1 MANQRKDIIIQFKT
15 DLDEK
20 FSIANGYN
28 TDLVEVVLGIVS
40 FDQFAQ
46 RPALGYW
53 MYLDE
58 KDEENYNTTRL
69 RWLNFYLYGY
79 TDGENMTNYEKIYD
93 FADDLEDFI
102 MSSDWTYTN
111 NTLLG
116 DLIVTVGGVEEG
128 RAMFDLI
135 MKVAYYQGCED

>member
-1 MANQRKDIIIQFKT
+1 MSTRSDIIKQLKT
-15 DLDEK
+15 DINE
-20 FSIANGYN
+20 SMNIANGYK
-28 TDLVEVVLGIVS
+28 TDIVECRLGIVS

-46 RPALGYW
+46 RPAIGYW

-58 KDEENYNTTRL
+58 KDEEHYDTTRL

-79 TDGENMTNYEKIYD
+79 TDDENMTDYEKIYD
-93 FADDLEDFI
+93 FADDIETFL
-102 MSSDWTYTN
+102 MSTDWTYTD

-116 DLIVTVGGVEEG
+116 DVIVSIGGVEEG

-135 MKVAYYQGCED
+135 IRVAYYQGCDD

>member
-1 MANQRKDIIIQFKT
+1 MPNQRKDIIIQFKT

-28 TDLVEVVLGIVS
+28 TDAVEVRLGIVS

-58 KDEENYNTTRL
+58 KDEELYDTQRL
-69 RWLNFYLYGY
+69 RWLNFYIYGY
-79 TDGENMTNYEKIYD
+79 TDDENMTNYERIYD
-93 FADDLEDFI
+93 FADDLEDFLY
-102 MSSDWTYTN
+102 SSDWTYTDQ
-111 NTLLG
+111 TLLG
-116 DLIVTVGGVEEG
+116 DLIVTIGGVEEG

-135 MKVAYYQGCED
+135 MRVAYYQGCDE